1 MTDIPDFAKVW
12 CTELYDPSQEY
23 QYFND
28 ENDNMAANSNMALLV
43 EEMRGMLHAG
53 RRAVLPTK

>member
-1 MTDIPDFAKVW
+1 MTAIPDFAKVW

-53 RRAVLPTK
+53 WRAVLPTK